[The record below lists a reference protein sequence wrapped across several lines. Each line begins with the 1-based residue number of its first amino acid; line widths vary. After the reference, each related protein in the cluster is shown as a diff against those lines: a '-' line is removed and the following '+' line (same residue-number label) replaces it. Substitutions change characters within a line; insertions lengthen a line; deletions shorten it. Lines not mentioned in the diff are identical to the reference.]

1 MTDYTPLDSLAY
13 LNSSV
18 GDDLDELADK
28 LNDIDN
34 VNDLAEAQ
42 SLALE
47 AVNQVYELA
56 ETIRSEAAHH
66 NITGATHYS
75 NGTPITVHYKRRRL
89 VIPTDDGPRTLYP
102 DCYTTVHPSG
112 RPDAQIPI
120 TRNV

>member
-34 VNDLAEAQ
+34 VYELAEAK

-56 ETIRSEAAHH
+56 ETIRSEATHH

-75 NGTPITVHYKRRRL
+75 NGTPITIHYKGRPL
-89 VIPTDDGPRTLYP
+89 AIPTADGRRKAYP